1 MRCRNGGK
9 AGRCSAPEP
18 NSAQPLRGARRLWR
32 VVLAVVVLHGSSLHS
47 TVCVYSF
54 AGKPERDSLVCE
66 TLIVNSP
73 CYSDGNHSA
82 AASSG
87 PRRSSAGAGRGEP
100 LLYLDYDG
108 VLHPEDVRRH
118 PRKGIRLGA
127 GGAGHALFE
136 HCNALVESLAPFPTV
151 GIVLSTSWVRVLG
164 FDKAR
169 RKLPPALRDRVV
181 GATFHSAMDR
191 DLFMQMPRGVQIL
204 GDVGRRRPSA
214 WLALDDDEEGWP
226 TEWRHALIATHPV
239 RGLGAPGVE
248 QELAQQLQ
256 LLATPRLHAS
266 DESSRLVESRSAPD
280 KP

>member
-1 MRCRNGGK
+1 MTG
-9 AGRCSAPEP
+9 SF
-18 NSAQPLRGARRLWR
+18 
-32 VVLAVVVLHGSSLHS
+32 VV

-54 AGKPERDSLVCE
+54 PGKPEGDSLTYE
-66 TLIVNSP
+66 TLIVNLP
-73 CYSDGNHSA
+73 CNSDEDHSA
-82 AASSG
+82 AASRG
-87 PRRSSAGAGRGEP
+87 RRRSSAAAGRGEP

-127 GGAGHALFE
+127 GGAGHRLFE
-136 HCNALVESLAPFPTV
+136 HCAVLAELLAPFPAV
-151 GIVLSTSWVRVLG
+151 GVVLSTSWVRVLG

-169 RKLPPALRDRVV
+169 RKLPRALRDRVV

-191 DLFMQMPRGVQIL
+191 GLFMEMPRGVQVM

-239 RGLGAPGVE
+239 LGMGAPGVKD
-248 QELAQQLQ
+248 ELAQRLR
-256 LLATPRLHAS
+256 LLS
-266 DESSRLVESRSAPD
+266 VECAQPTNRKSVD
-280 KP
+280 F